1 MRPKAYL
8 LPSLRLLVWKSESF
22 VFFVIES
29 GVRMKLFFCK
39 ICSQT
44 HQNSPA
50 WNEKATEQ
58 KALLDGSI
66 KEKQV

>member
-1 MRPKAYL
+1 
-8 LPSLRLLVWKSESF
+8 
-22 VFFVIES
+22 
-29 GVRMKLFFCK
+29 MKLFSCK

-50 WNEKATEQ
+50 WNEKAAEH